1 MQDRKMEAK
10 EEKLIVEF
18 ANLACAFCGKRRF
31 YYRPY
36 AFDCIN
42 CGGGIAQEGSS
53 WRYFYPP
60 SKVFLSDV
68 PPNTTWRLGSTGY
81 YSPIIQYDILTG
93 NKLPDTKT
101 VKKLEKEIAKCEG
114 HILRATKRI
123 KQLSGVT
130 PSID

>member
-1 MQDRKMEAK
+1 MQRRKVEAE

-42 CGGGIAQEGSS
+42 CGGGLAQEGGS

-60 SKVFLSDV
+60 SKVFLSNI
-68 PPNTTWRLGSTGY
+68 PPNTAWELGSTGY
-81 YSPIIQYDILTG
+81 HSPIVQYDILTG
-93 NKLPDTKT
+93 DKLPDAKT
-101 VKKLEKEIAKCEG
+101 VKKLEKEKAECER
-114 HILRATKRI
+114 HILKITKRI
-123 KQLSGVT
+123 KELLGVT
-130 PSID
+130 P